1 MTMAT
6 SKTGQCEDDF
16 CFPAGPEA
24 LMNPRKKVD
33 LKLIIVGALG

>member
-6 SKTGQCEDDF
+6 R
-16 CFPAGPEA
+16 PASAKMTSVSPQA
-24 LMNPRKKVD
+24 LKPLMNPRKKVD